1 MTSAPIPHNLANVV
15 LNAFTKRKSAVI
27 PPETYDATSG
37 NGDDMQTPRL
47 TPTKGGFTIFIPT
60 PVAWLIAGGL
70 LFGQPFLSTWAQNAF
85 GGGQANAKAI
95 EDAVSKALA
104 PILQEIATMK
114 ADITLQFNAMDV
126 RQTKLERASKATKE
140 TPKS

>member
-1 MTSAPIPHNLANVV
+1 
-15 LNAFTKRKSAVI
+15 
-27 PPETYDATSG
+27 
-37 NGDDMQTPRL
+37 MQTPRL
-47 TPTKGGFTIFIPT
+47 TPTKGGFTIFVPT
-60 PVAWLIAGGL
+60 TVAWFIVGAL

-104 PILQEIATMK
+104 PIQQEIATMK

-126 RQTKLERASKATKE
+126 RQTKLERAKAAKE
-140 TPKS
+140 TKP

>member
-47 TPTKGGFTIFIPT
+47 TPTKGGFTIFVPT
-60 PVAWLIAGGL
+60 TVAWFIVGAL

-104 PILQEIATMK
+104 PIQQEIATMK

-126 RQTKLERASKATKE
+126 RQTKLERAKAAKE
-140 TPKS
+140 TKP